1 MLIAKLKN
9 KKCIIVKNEIKEML
23 WINVDYEEKGIE
35 CNQTLKLKIIPD
47 LIKDKYLEGGKSE

>member
-1 MLIAKLKN
+1 MPN
-9 KKCIIVKNEIKEML
+9 RKNEIKEML